1 MSQFQRGLVDK
12 VQVFL
17 NGFTHSEYLDFIEN
31 LICDLPD
38 TYKDRFY
45 LTQGNT
51 WVNNQ
56 LLLAE
61 SRLYQVTLSDFG
73 QHYVVNVIVIPN
85 TELTHLAQF
94 CLAKA
99 ASCVFDRIN
108 KYYDVWTPD
117 CYRTS
122 LRRLMPSSFNKP
134 AKIDPKLFN

>member
-1 MSQFQRGLVDK
+1 MSQLQRGLVDK
-12 VQVFL
+12 AQVFL
-17 NGFTHSEYLDFIEN
+17 NGFTNEEYLEFIEN
-31 LICDLPD
+31 VICDLPD
-38 TYKDRFY
+38 TYEDRIY

-51 WVNNQ
+51 WVDNQ